1 MPPGWR
7 ADRPDRQVLTSRLS
21 GNPGRCRPA
30 RRASSAAYD
39 GQNRAV
45 EDVVFVAV
53 VGARFLVPL
62 LIPWFPLPAIIACL
76 VLDAADQTIFQAFG
90 YDPPGYQ
97 NYDKAMDIF
106 YLSIA
111 YLAAMRNWD
120 NLHAFAVA
128 RFLFYYRLVGA
139 FLFEMTHERWL
150 LLVFPNTFEYFF
162 IAYELW
168 RTRWRTRPVTERAW
182 ILTAAFIWIVVKLP
196 QEYWLHVAELDVTDT
211 LEDYWWAWPVL
222 ITALLVLAGVL
233 WFVVRPR
240 LPEPAHAFRLA
251 ADPVPDA
258 VDTSAS
264 LDALR
269 IRGGWVVSW
278 MTLEKIVLVGLVS
291 VIYGQFLPTVT
302 MSTAELFVSIGL
314 LVAINAAITLAFSR
328 RRWTL
333 ESAAGAVATRI
344 LLNVGLV
351 VLYDAAFGRTSG
363 GWTTFFFLCLI
374 SLITTLHDRYQPVY
388 AFRRAEERR

>member
-1 MPPGWR
+1 M
-7 ADRPDRQVLTSRLS
+7 
-21 GNPGRCRPA
+21 
-30 RRASSAAYD
+30 
-39 GQNRAV
+39 

-53 VGARFLVPL
+53 VAARFLLPL
-62 LIPWFPLPAIIACL
+62 LIPWCPLPAIVACL
-76 VLDAADQTIFQAFG
+76 VLDAADQSIFQAFG

-128 RFLFYYRLVGA
+128 RFLFYYRLTGA
-139 FLFEMTHERWL
+139 FLFELTHERWL

-182 ILTAAFIWIVVKLP
+182 LLTAGAIWVFVKLP
-196 QEYWLHVAELDVTDT
+196 QEFWLHVAELDVTDT
-211 LEDYWWAWPVL
+211 LHDYWWAWPLL
-222 ITALLVLAGVL
+222 ILALLVLAGVL

-240 LPEPAHAFRLA
+240 LPEPDHALRLL

-264 LDALR
+264 LAALR
-269 IRGGWVVSW
+269 IRGGWVLSW
-278 MTLEKIVLVGLVS
+278 MTAEKVVLVGLVS
-291 VIYGQFLPTVT
+291 VIYGQFLPSVT
-302 MSTAELFVSIGL
+302 MSTSRLFVSIGI
-314 LVAINAAITLAFSR
+314 LVAANAAITLAFSR
-328 RRWTL
+328 RRWTI
-333 ESAAGAVATRI
+333 ESAAGAVLTRI
-344 LLNVGLV
+344 LLNLALVLVGDA
-351 VLYDAAFGRTSG
+351 VLGRSAV

-374 SLITTLHDRYQPVY
+374 SLVTTLHDRYQPVY
-388 AFRRAEERR
+388 AFRRTLERGAPGEARAHR

>member
-1 MPPGWR
+1 MG
-7 ADRPDRQVLTSRLS
+7 AMEQF
-21 GNPGRCRPA
+21 
-30 RRASSAAYD
+30 
-39 GQNRAV
+39 
-45 EDVVFVAV
+45 VFLAV
-53 VGARFLVPL
+53 VGGRFLIPL
-62 LIPWFPLPAIIACL
+62 LIPRFPLPAMLACL
-76 VLDAADQTIFQAFG
+76 VLDAADQSIFQAFG

-120 NLHAFAVA
+120 NLHAFAIA
-128 RFLFYYRLVGA
+128 RFLFYYRLIGA

-168 RTRWRTRPVTERAW
+168 RTRWRTRPVSQRAW
-182 ILTAAFIWIVVKLP
+182 ILTAAFIWIFIKLP

-211 LEDYWWAWPVL
+211 LEDYWWAWPLL
-222 ITALLVLAGVL
+222 IFLLLLLAAIL

-240 LPEPAHAFRLA
+240 LPEPDHAFRLV

-264 LDALR
+264 LAALR

-278 MTLEKIVLVGLVS
+278 MTLEKIVLVGLVA

-328 RRWTL
+328 RRWTM

-344 LLNVGLV
+344 VLNVVLV
-351 VLYDAAFGRTSG
+351 GVYNAAFGRASG

-388 AFRRAEERR
+388 AFRRAAERPTQSA

>member
-1 MPPGWR
+1 MF
-7 ADRPDRQVLTSRLS
+7 L
-21 GNPGRCRPA
+21 
-30 RRASSAAYD
+30 
-39 GQNRAV
+39 
-45 EDVVFVAV
+45 AV
-53 VGARFLVPL
+53 VGGRFLVPL

-106 YLSIA
+106 YLSVA

-128 RFLFYYRLVGA
+128 RFLFYYRLTGA
-139 FLFEMTHERWL
+139 LLFELTHERWL

-168 RTRWRTRPVTERAW
+168 RTRWRTRPITERTW
-182 ILTAAFIWIVVKLP
+182 ILTAAFIWVVIKLP

-211 LEDYWWAWPVL
+211 LENYWWAWPVL
-222 ITALLVLAGVL
+222 IALLVLLAAIL
-233 WFVVRPR
+233 WFGVRPR
-240 LPEPAHAFRLA
+240 LPEPAYTLRLRS
-251 ADPVPDA
+251 DPIPDA

-264 LDALR
+264 LAVLR
-269 IRGGWVVSW
+269 VAGGWVVSW
-278 MTLEKIVLVGLVS
+278 MTLEKVVLVGLVA

-302 MSTAELFVSIGL
+302 MSTVELFVSIGL
-314 LVAINAAITLAFSR
+314 LVALNAVITLLFSR
-328 RRWTL
+328 RRWTV
-333 ESAAGAVATRI
+333 ESAALSVVSRI
-344 LLNVGLV
+344 GLNVALV
-351 VLYDAAFGRTSG
+351 ALFETLTARAGN

-374 SLITTLHDRYQPVY
+374 SLITTLHDRYQPIY
-388 AFRRAEERR
+388 AFRRAEERAAQRA

>member
-1 MPPGWR
+1 MSGKSTAPAACLWAR
-7 ADRPDRQVLTSRLS
+7 AASYRHDR
-21 GNPGRCRPA
+21 C
-30 RRASSAAYD
+30 
-39 GQNRAV
+39 V

-62 LIPWFPLPAIIACL
+62 LIPWCPLPAIIACL

-128 RFLFYYRLVGA
+128 RFLFYYRLAGA
-139 FLFEMTHERWL
+139 FLFELTHERWL

-168 RTRWRTRPVTERAW
+168 RTRWRTRPVSERAW
-182 ILTAAFIWIVVKLP
+182 ILTAAFIWIVIKLP
-196 QEYWLHVAELDVTDT
+196 QEFWLHVAELDVTDT
-211 LEDYWWAWPVL
+211 LEDHWWAWP
-222 ITALLVLAGVL
+222 LLVLLLAILAAIL
-233 WFVVRPR
+233 WFGVRPR
-240 LPEPAHAFRLA
+240 LPAPDHGLRLL
-251 ADPVPDA
+251 ADPLPRA

-264 LDALR
+264 LAALR
-269 IRGGWVVSW
+269 LRGGWVFSW
-278 MTLEKIVLVGLVS
+278 MTAEKIVLVGLVS
-291 VIYGQFLPTVT
+291 VIYGQFLPSVT
-302 MSTAELFVSIGL
+302 MPTGRLFISIGI
-314 LVAINAAITLAFSR
+314 LVAVNAAITLAFSR
-328 RRWTL
+328 RRWTI
-333 ESAAGAVATRI
+333 ESAAGAVVTRI
-344 LLNVGLV
+344 LLNVALV
-351 VLYDAAFGRTSG
+351 ALADFLLGNSAG
-363 GWTTFFFLCLI
+363 GWTTLFFLCLI

-388 AFRRAEERR
+388 AFRRALERGAPS